1 MAYECNLTE
10 MGWGESARWIR
21 NAILLSAISI
31 AVVSCGGGGDEPAQA
46 NNTAVL
52 EWDAVVDP
60 NLAGYRVYYGTAPG
74 TYRQPVGKGIEVD
87 MNNTIYTVTG
97 LTNGTWY
104 FAATAFDWSGG
115 ESPYSNE
122 VSKSF

>member
-1 MAYECNLTE
+1 MD
-10 MGWGESARWIR
+10 WRESTRR
-21 NAILLSAISI
+21 VRSAILLSAISI
-31 AVVSCGGGGDEPAQA
+31 AVISCGAAGDEPAQA
-46 NNTAVL
+46 NNTAVV

-74 TYRQPVGKGIEVD
+74 TYQQPIGKGIEVD
-87 MNNTIYTVTG
+87 VNTTTYTITG

-104 FAATAFDWSGG
+104 FAATALDWTGG